1 MFGPRPLLSA
11 TTPWALLAGV
21 LGGLAGAGMWL
32 EAVIVVAAVGFLLLL
47 TAGPWMMAL
56 AWMIGVPVVGAF
68 ANNVLQVLP
77 FVRLERLGGGLLFVM
92 MVWQVAFRR
101 QARVPFSAMEKRL
114 LAFLSVAGLSV
125 LLVVRGKTGGEWL
138 HDDFS
143 FYFDGY
149 LLPMSAYMLAR
160 RLEWSEARL
169 RLLLNLLALAGFYLA
184 TTAFLETLLAI
195 DWFIPKNT
203 AVIHTI
209 ERATGTFGNAAEYG
223 VVISSLFV
231 LCILMLTRAM
241 NPGQRLLFGG
251 LLVWI
256 LAAVVLSKTRAAW
269 VGLVLSVGLLYMLD
283 RKSRPLL
290 TLMGFAG
297 ALGVV
302 LAVPFLLSMHGFEA
316 RLTDTGPIYNRIAG
330 WATAVN
336 MMLQNPLLGIHMSRY
351 AFGMNRGE
359 YATSLGDVSGAWIRE
374 LAVPH
379 NEFFNVG
386 AMTGVLGFVLYLRVF
401 AGVLGELRGIW
412 RAPASPEPVRVF
424 AVHVAAVWLGWLV
437 NANFSDFANFHYIN
451 ILVFFLAGTAAAV
464 ATQLQPERP
473 DGPQDGRCM

>member
-1 MFGPRPLLSA
+1 MRSVPGGTVS
-11 TTPWALLAGV
+11 WALLGGV
-21 LGGLAGAGMWL
+21 LGGLVGAGMWL
-32 EAVIVVAAVGFLLLL
+32 EAVIALAAVGFVLLLM
-47 TAGPWMMAL
+47 AGPWMMAL
-56 AWMIGVPVVGAF
+56 AWLIGVPVVGSF

-77 FVRLERLGGGLLFVM
+77 FVRLERLGGGLLFAM

-114 LAFLSVAGLSV
+114 VAFLSVAGLSV
-125 LLVVRGKTGGEWL
+125 LMVLRGKATGEWL

-149 LLPMSAYMLAR
+149 LLPMSAYLLAR
-160 RLEWSEARL
+160 RLEWSESRL
-169 RLLLNLLALAGFYLA
+169 RLLMNLLALAAFYLA

-231 LCILMLTRAM
+231 LCILLLTRAL

-251 LLVWI
+251 LLIWI
-256 LAAVVLSKTRAAW
+256 LAAAVLSKTRAAW
-269 VGLVLSVGLLYMLD
+269 VGLLLSVGLLYVLD
-283 RKSRPLL
+283 RQSRPLL
-290 TLMGFAG
+290 TLMGFTG

-302 LAVPFLLSMHGFEA
+302 VAVPFLLSMHGFEA

-336 MMLQNPLLGIHMSRY
+336 MMLQNPLLGLHMSRY
-351 AFGMNRGE
+351 AFGINRGE
-359 YATSLGDVSGAWIRE
+359 YATSFGDVSGAWIRE

-401 AGVLGELRGIW
+401 SGVFGELRGIW
-412 RAPASPEPVRVF
+412 RAPTCSDTARVF
-424 AVHVAAVWLGWLV
+424 AVHVTAVWLGWLV

-464 ATQLQPERP
+464 AAQLRP
-473 DGPQDGRCM
+473 PAPGEPQVGRCM